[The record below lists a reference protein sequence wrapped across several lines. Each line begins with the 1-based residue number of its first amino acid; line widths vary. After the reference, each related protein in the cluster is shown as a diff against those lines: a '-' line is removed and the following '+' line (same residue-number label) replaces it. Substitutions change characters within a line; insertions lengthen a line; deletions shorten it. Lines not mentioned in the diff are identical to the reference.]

1 MPTIRPTLQPSTSP
15 TYSKESYVHAREVII
30 TIPHSEVPSSIE
42 SLMVTAASMAIAIG
56 LDLEQ
61 VEIGTIYFD
70 YLFEDEAS
78 GGRRRLTEYII
89 IGYLI
94 YLLENQQVSL
104 SGTELAE
111 AFIEQVEA
119 DLGIVYSAQVM
130 ETADYD
136 MVDGFMEPTATPRC
150 RGADNCWNLQ
160 EGDGY
165 CTIHDDCQSG
175 LKCGTANCMDFRDKG
190 NSDLYQV
197 GGWADGGN
205 CCYNELMFAAEFA
218 EGGELMIYVFIGGG
232 AVAVCL
238 MFSMLYWIRR
248 SSRKSRMAIEVEA
261 RREVELDDWDTLVGD
276 KHLAPEGGHDDY
288 ETQHELILQSDPSG
302 GFCSTEPEEQREGE
316 VEGPQKVTKLPSPN
330 LVVPHRLTGGM
341 QGEMSEVRYESPDSP
356 DRSESVFEVP
366 KNNTSDRLRGELS
379 VVPKPHFNSEDEK
392 VISPLPVS
400 AGGTSKGGHT
410 ELKIME
416 EMRVSLQDIALS
428 PDVERISPD
437 VIPTPGVITPG
448 EAGVNL

>member
-1 MPTIRPTLQPSTSP
+1 M
-15 TYSKESYVHAREVII
+15 I
-30 TIPHSEVPSSIE
+30 TIPHDEVPSSIE
-42 SLMVTAASMAIAIG
+42 SLKVTATSMAIALG

-61 VEIGTIYFD
+61 VEIGTIYTD
-70 YLFEDEAS
+70 KLFEDEAS

-130 ETADYD
+130 DTVDYD
-136 MVDGFMEPTATPRC
+136 MVDGFMDPTAIPRC
-150 RGADNCWNLQ
+150 RGADNCWNIQ
-160 EGDGY
+160 EGDGH

-190 NSDLYQV
+190 NSDFYQV

-205 CCYNELMFAAEFA
+205 CCYNELMFTAEIT

-232 AVAVCL
+232 VVALCL

-261 RREVELDDWDTLVGD
+261 RREIELDDWATQVGD
-276 KHLAPEGGHDDY
+276 KHLAPEGGDDDY

-330 LVVPHRLTGGM
+330 LVVPHRFTGGM
-341 QGEMSEVRYESPDSP
+341 QGEMSEQRYESPDSP
-356 DRSESVFEVP
+356 DTQDFHSRSESVFEVP
-366 KNNTSDRLRGELS
+366 LNNTSDKLGGELS
-379 VVPKPHFNSEDEK
+379 VMPKPRFNSEDEK
-392 VISPLPVS
+392 VIPPLPVS
-400 AGGTSKGGHT
+400 AGGTSKSGHT
-410 ELKIME
+410 ELKIAD

-428 PDVERISPD
+428 PSVERISAD
-437 VIPTPGVITPG
+437 ALPTPGVITPG